1 MKIQLHLNECR
12 AVSRGVQG
20 VQLNPPPLQIND
32 IHDYNYCHAFEKLRA
47 EMYILHRRR
56 KRGGG
61 GQGGQLAPPPKFQV
75 GGHRPPPNFTHCLH
89 NELHCSIVDSRHCSS
104 RKSHFCCLKE
114 CRPPPQVRT
123 SSYAYVLYNSIHIRI
138 S

>member
-1 MKIQLHLNECR
+1 MNAG

-20 VQLNPPPLQIND
+20 VQLNLPPLQIND

-61 GQGGQLAPPPKFQV
+61 ARGATRPPPPPSFKLGGIAPPP
-75 GGHRPPPNFTHCLH
+75 PPPPPTLPTVYIMNFIAV
-89 NELHCSIVDSRHCSS
+89 S
-104 RKSHFCCLKE
+104 
-114 CRPPPQVRT
+114 
-123 SSYAYVLYNSIHIRI
+123 
-138 S
+138 